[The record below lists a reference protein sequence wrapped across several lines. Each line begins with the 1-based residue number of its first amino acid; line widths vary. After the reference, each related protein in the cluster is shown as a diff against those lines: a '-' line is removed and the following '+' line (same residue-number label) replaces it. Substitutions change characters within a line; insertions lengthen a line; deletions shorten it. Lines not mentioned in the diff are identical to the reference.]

1 MGYGLALSLL
11 MHLSLLAWAVVSFQR
26 TPELV
31 LPEIQT
37 IEASLVTISD
47 VTRLKQGDPD
57 AKQLEAK
64 PKDEPK
70 PDLAKEEAPKP
81 KPMAAPPPPAPAAP
95 PPPAE
100 PEPPKAEAKPPEP
113 AKPAPDP
120 IADKLAQ
127 LPPDPAPGPS
137 PEELKRIEEEKKA
150 EEQRKQDEIRKQEE
164 RKKEEERKKAEEKKK
179 KLELEKKLAEER
191 RKKEE
196 AKKKF
201 DADKIAALID
211 KSPEKRGAPQSTPLP
226 PINPTDNTGK
236 AAGER
241 EGKDTVLT
249 AREQDLLKSQIN
261 SQLGPC
267 STMPGGGGGTDT
279 PPVTVRW
286 RLKRDGSLDG
296 EPQVVS
302 APDTP
307 LGRIAADAA
316 VRAIKKCS
324 PLRLPPDMYAGW
336 STINW
341 YFDWPRILGLR

>member
-1 MGYGLALSLL
+1 M
-11 MHLSLLAWAVVSFQR
+11 MHLSVLAWAVVSFQR

-31 LPEIQT
+31 IPELQT
-37 IEASLVTISD
+37 IEASLVTISE

-70 PDLAKEEAPKP
+70 PDLSKQEADKP
-81 KPMAAPPPPAPAAP
+81 KPVAAPPPPAPEP
-95 PPPAE
+95 PPP
-100 PEPPKAEAKPPEP
+100 PEPQKAEEKPPEP

-120 IADKLAQ
+120 IAEKLAA

-150 EEQRKQDEIRKQEE
+150 EEQRKQDELKKQEE
-164 RKKEEERKKAEEKKK
+164 RKKEEERKKAEELKQK
-179 KLELEKKLAEER
+179 KLEEERKRKLAEER

-196 AKKKF
+196 AKRKF
-201 DADKIAALID
+201 DADRIAALID
-211 KSPEKRGAPQSTPLP
+211 KSPDKKGAPKSSPLP
-226 PINPTDNTGK
+226 PLQETDRTGP

-241 EGKDTVLT
+241 EGNDTVLT

-267 STMPGGGGGTDT
+267 STMPGGGGGIDT

-286 RLKRDGSLDG
+286 RLRRDGSLDG
-296 EPQVVS
+296 EPQVVT

-316 VRAIKKCS
+316 VRAVKNCS
-324 PLRLPPDMYAGW
+324 PLRLPQDMYGGW
-336 STINW
+336 STITW